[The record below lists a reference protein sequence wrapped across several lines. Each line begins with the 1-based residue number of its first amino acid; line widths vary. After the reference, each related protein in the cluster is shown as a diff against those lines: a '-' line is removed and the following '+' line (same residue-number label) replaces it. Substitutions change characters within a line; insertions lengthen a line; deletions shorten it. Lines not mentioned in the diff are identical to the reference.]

1 MPDCSPAQ
9 LVGYLLNALEDEER
23 EQIEQELLRRPE
35 LRKKLQR
42 LKRRMTILELGRVE
56 VSPPRGLAERTCQK
70 VFQTRQASVS
80 GATGVSA
87 AAMLKRLSGG
97 GRHVCGFRLS
107 PLADYWAGQGPNWS
121 FADLA
126 VGVLVVLIVVSLLF
140 PALAEVR
147 FRSKVLACRDNFREL
162 SQVIHHYQNFSNI
175 RGLEGI
181 TQANLA
187 VVEQLVGTARWGPMF
202 RSCPGVPE
210 KMDRDFWANLGHNPF
225 LLVSTELGK
234 EEDVDSELLG
244 YMPMIPESAGLSS
257 WDDQV
262 SLAAVPL
269 WRDRPHPRDC
279 GGWSWNH
286 DGRGEN
292 WLFADGHVVF
302 FRRSEGNGPPLEL
315 GTISTAAIFPDQSAL
330 FPKPRRGR
338 FSSYQV
344 VAGP

>member
-9 LVGYLLNALEDEER
+9 LIGYLLNALEDEER

-70 VFQTRQASVS
+70 VLQARQTPLPGPAVI
-80 GATGVSA
+80 GA
-87 AAMLKRLSGG
+87 AALLKRLSAG
-97 GRHVCGFRLS
+97 GRHACGFRLS
-107 PLADYWAGQGPNWS
+107 PLADYWAGQGPTWS

-126 VGVLVVLIVVSLLF
+126 VGSLVVLIIVSLLF

-147 FRSKVLACRDNFREL
+147 FRSKVLACRDNYREL
-162 SQVIHHYQNFSNI
+162 SQVIHHYQNVSNI
-175 RGLEGI
+175 PGPAGLA
-181 TQANLA
+181 QANLA
-187 VVEQLVGTARWGPMF
+187 VVEQIFGTAPWRPMF
-202 RSCPGVPE
+202 RSCPGVPAKTE
-210 KMDRDFWANLGHNPF
+210 RDFWGKSGHNPF
-225 LLVSTELGK
+225 LFVSTELGT

-244 YMPMIPESAGLSS
+244 YMPMIPEFAGVSS

-302 FRRSEGNGPPLEL
+302 LRRSEGNGPRLEP
-315 GTISTAAIFPDQSAL
+315 GTMTTAAIFPDQSAL
-330 FPKPRRGR
+330 FLRLRRWR